1 MTADPQPS
9 AGEGADPG
17 GRGRGRGTGV
27 CGGQVLS
34 VGALVGLVAVLLVS
48 CANPRAPSGGPRD
61 TTPPS
66 VVQTRPVRDTVNV
79 STDTEALRIEFSE
92 YVERSTLSQSLS
104 VTPTFERRPQFN
116 WDGQAVEIQFPSAL
130 RDSTTYIFT
139 FGTALSDARGVS
151 LENPI
156 TIAFSTGPRI
166 NRGQIEGRVVNGR
179 RGTAQQGVDVFAYAL
194 PPGAE
199 AVRPLP
205 DVPSYRT
212 QTGEEGRFSFDY
224 MREAPY
230 YVVALRDNN
239 RNRQADPQEPV
250 AVPPRRTLRADS
262 GAAMVPVPWLLAQRD
277 TTAPRLQEVRPV
289 SQQRFRVRF
298 NEPVRLGMR
307 QLADW
312 TVRDSTDGTRVE
324 TQGVHSAPNRPNT
337 VVVRTAALSDA
348 RYLLP
353 LRRGAVVDTVGRP
366 LVPDTAR
373 FRAVPRPDTV
383 RTRFQGFAPTGL
395 GRDST
400 GARPLLPDVQPGV
413 RFNQAP
419 DSAAL
424 REGVAVRDT
433 TGTPQSFA
441 LATDNGTTYRLRPD
455 PPLAPGQVVDVT
467 VAGRA
472 FARPDTTYRRRF
484 RRVTDRV
491 LGALA
496 GRARVA
502 DTARAMQPGQGQG
515 GVDTTAARQGP
526 LSADSIRSDSVAI
539 PADSV
544 EQEARRARP
553 DSARDDGSVAVEL
566 TAVESSVPVAP
577 RQVTTPPGRPFEFT
591 ELPEGQYRFRAYL
604 DRNGNGRWDAG
615 HIQPYVPAEPVTW
628 LEEPVEA
635 RPRWTTELPAPL
647 RIPVLTPAAV
657 SVAPASDTSGAANRD
672 R

>member
-1 MTADPQPS
+1 M
-9 AGEGADPG
+9 
-17 GRGRGRGTGV
+17 
-27 CGGQVLS
+27 
-34 VGALVGLVAVLLVS
+34 VAVLLGS
-48 CANPRAPSGGPRD
+48 CANPQAPSGGPRD

-92 YVERSTLSQSLS
+92 YVERSTLSPSLS
-104 VTPTFERRPQFN
+104 VTPTFERRPQFS

-139 FGTALSDARGVS
+139 FGTDLSDARGVS
-151 LENPI
+151 LESPI
-156 TIAFSTGPRI
+156 TVAFSTGPRI

-179 RGTAQQGVDVFAYAL
+179 RGTPQRGVDVFAYAL

-199 AVRPLP
+199 ALRPLP
-205 DVPSYRT
+205 DAPSYRT

-277 TTAPRLQEVRPV
+277 TTGPRLQEVRPV
-289 SQQRFRVRF
+289 SRQRLRVRF
-298 NEPVRLGMR
+298 DEPVRLGTR
-307 QLADW
+307 APRAW
-312 TVRDSTDGTRVE
+312 TPRDSAAGTRVE
-324 TQGVHSAPNRPNT
+324 PQGVYAAPNRPNT
-337 VVVRTAALSDA
+337 VVVRTAPMSDA
-348 RYLLP
+348 RYRLP
-353 LRRGAVVDTVGRP
+353 LRRGAVVDTVGQP

-373 FRAVPRPDTV
+373 FRAATRPDTV

-424 REGVAVRDT
+424 REGVSVRDT
-433 TGTPQSFA
+433 TGTPQSFT
-441 LATDNGTTYRLRPD
+441 LATENGTTYQVRPD
-455 PPLAPGQVVDVT
+455 PSLAPGQVVDVT

-472 FARPDTTYRRRF
+472 FARADTTYRRRF

-491 LGALA
+491 LGGLA
-496 GRARVA
+496 GRVRVA
-502 DTARAMQPGQGQG
+502 DTTRAEQRGSEHGQADTTTARRSPSPEDSTRETARAAP
-515 GVDTTAARQGP
+515 V
-526 LSADSIRSDSVAI
+526 DSVDNGQR
-539 PADSV
+539 P
-544 EQEARRARP
+544 ARP
-553 DSARDDGSVAVEL
+553 DSARYDGPVAVAL
-566 TAVESSVPVAP
+566 RAVESSIPVAP
-577 RQVTTPPGRPFEFT
+577 RQLTTSPGRPFEFV
-591 ELPEGQYRFRAYL
+591 ELPEGQYRFRAYV

-615 HIQPYVPAEPVTW
+615 QVQPYVPAEPVTW

-647 RIPVLTPAAV
+647 RIPVLMPDTV
-657 SVAPASDTSGAANRD
+657 SGAPSPDTSGTAGQD